1 MELNIPSFL
10 KLGVFINM
18 KELIKRVLREESKSS
33 VKDYLFKYW
42 DKNGPSI
49 EMGKYFSLSEYETA
63 KYLFEYRNFN
73 FDEVEEQVRTLIGNY
88 HECDGDEF
96 TLRLDSI
103 VFVPHKIVL
112 VDGSG
117 DVEEWYSYNVNFS
130 IKNDSPVFNTIDFG
144 DPEDVETLYG
154 QIEGCVENMLNN
166 TIYFNYGIT
175 VYHCLFVG
183 IYE

>member
-1 MELNIPSFL
+1 MR
-10 KLGVFINM
+10 
-18 KELIKRVLREESKSS
+18 ELIRRVLREESKSS

-49 EMGKYFSLSEYETA
+49 DIGKYFSLSEYETA
-63 KYLFEYRNFN
+63 KYLFEYRNYD
-73 FDEVEEQVRTLIGNY
+73 FDGVKEQVKTLIENY

-96 TLRLDSI
+96 SLKLNSI
-103 VFVPHKIVL
+103 NFSHYKLPNINGVGIDDWH
-112 VDGSG
+112 G
-117 DVEEWYSYNVNFS
+117 YNVNFS

-166 TIYFNYGIT
+166 TIYLNYGII
-175 VYHCLFVG
+175 VNHCLFG
-183 IYE
+183 SIYE